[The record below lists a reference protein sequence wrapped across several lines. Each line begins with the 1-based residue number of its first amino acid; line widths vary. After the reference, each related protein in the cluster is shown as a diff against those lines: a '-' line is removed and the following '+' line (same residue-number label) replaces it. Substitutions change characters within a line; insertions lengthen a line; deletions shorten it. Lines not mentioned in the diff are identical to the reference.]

1 MTNPTNTQ
9 HCENEEPQPNNGEK
23 KRSLQ
28 LVCAHT
34 AHQHHRRRRRNRC
47 VHPHTHTY
55 TLTYTPSFELSY
67 SVPSPPPPAA
77 AVRTVTFAYLFT
89 TSINDF
95 FRHSSS
101 RFTTVLEGISFTMLL
116 WPLRYTYTQYA
127 HTLGKR
133 AHLHT
138 CKHNGSFA
146 ANNAKDARP
155 N

>member
-47 VHPHTHTY
+47 VHPHTHTHTL

-101 RFTTVLEGISFTMLL
+101 RFTTVLDGISFTMLL
-116 WPLRYTYTQYA
+116 WPLRYT